1 MKGFT
6 MYKKIGLALIAATFL
21 MTGCANTAQSQ
32 SPIDPSVKAED
43 MPYDA
48 SKVDIASLKE
58 PLPRVVKYLEEKN
71 IPSSMLVDYKY
82 VRDSIG
88 NGTQKGAKA
97 LLLDARPTK
106 SYLVMPGIPAS
117 LNVPGT
123 AQDAFDGAY
132 AQIEKLPKNQAI
144 LVHGGGYQCLYGPRL
159 VTFLQA
165 KGFTNIKLYLGST
178 PEYIQQPDGYKDITV
193 YMAKGMFTKNEAVF
207 LDARPLAMFQKETI
221 VGAQYMNDTEL
232 EKLKGRLPADFK
244 TPIVTFC
251 AGLECE
257 KSHNLAKELK
267 KMGYKNVSTFSGG
280 LPAWKEL
287 KLPTTGGAKVEAPKA
302 AVADKFLDGVK
313 LGLDEGTVDG
323 EWYKAAILSG
333 KLPANVAIV
342 DVRTPSEYKS
352 GHLPGAIN
360 VEAGELKAEAF
371 LAKLPAGKVI
381 VFSCATGGR
390 AMEAWMKLN
399 KAKLAGKALFFD
411 ANIKCGAEGKCDIK
425 VNEPLG

>member
-1 MKGFT
+1 

-21 MTGCANTAQSQ
+21 MTGCANTTPQA
-32 SPIDPSVKAED
+32 PAKTDPVVKVKAED
-43 MPYDA
+43 MPFDA
-48 SKVDIASLKE
+48 SKIDIASLKE
-58 PLPRVVKYLEEKN
+58 PLPRVTQYLEEVN
-71 IPSSMLVDYKY
+71 IPSNMLVDYKY
-82 VRDSIG
+82 VRDAIG

-117 LNVPGT
+117 INVPGT
-123 AQDAFDGAY
+123 AQDAFDDAFK
-132 AQIEKLPKNQAI
+132 QIEKYPKDKPI

-193 YMAKGMFTKNEAVF
+193 YMAKGMFNKNEAVF

-221 VGAQYMNDTEL
+221 VGAQFMNDTEL
-232 EKLKGRLPADFK
+232 EKLKGRLPADLK

-287 KLPTTGGAKVEAPKA
+287 KLPTTGGAKVEAPKV

-333 KLPANVAIV
+333 KLPSNVAVV
-342 DVRTPSEYKS
+342 DVRTPSEFKS

-360 VEAGELKAEAF
+360 VEAGELKADAF

-399 KAKLAGKALFFD
+399 KSKLAGKALFFD
-411 ANIKCGAEGKCDIK
+411 ANLKCGAEGKCDLK

>member
-1 MKGFT
+1 

-21 MTGCANTAQSQ
+21 MTGCATATQA
-32 SPIDPSVKAED
+32 PAKMDPTVKAED
-43 MPYDA
+43 MPFDA
-48 SKVDIASLKE
+48 SQINIASLKA
-58 PLPRVVKYLEEKN
+58 PLPRVVKYLEELN
-71 IPSSMLVDYKY
+71 IPSSMLVNYST
-82 VRDSIG
+82 VRDTTG
-88 NGTQKGAKA
+88 NGTLKGAKA
-97 LLLDARPTK
+97 LLLDARPNK

-123 AQDAFDGAY
+123 AQDAFDTAY
-132 AQIEKLPKNQAI
+132 PQIEKLAKNHPI
-144 LVHGGGYQCLYGPRL
+144 LVHGGGYLCLYGPRL
-159 VTFLQA
+159 VSFLQA

-178 PEYIQQPDGYKDITV
+178 PEYIQQPDAYKDITV
-193 YMAKGMFTKNEAVF
+193 YMARGMFTKNEAVF
-207 LDARPLAMFQKETI
+207 LDARPFAMFQKETI
-221 VGAQYMNDTEL
+221 VGAHYINDTEF
-232 EKLKGRLPADFK
+232 EKLKGRLPADLK

-257 KSHNLAKELK
+257 KSHNLAKDLK
-267 KMGYKNVSTFSGG
+267 KIGYKNVSTFSGG

-287 KLPTTGGAKVEAPKA
+287 KLPTTGGAKAEAPKV
-302 AVADKFLDGVK
+302 AVADKFLDGIK
-313 LGLDEGTVDG
+313 MGIDDGTVDG

-333 KLPANVAIV
+333 KLPANVAVV

-360 VEAGELKAEAF
+360 VEAGELKADAF

-399 KAKLAGKALFFD
+399 KAKLDSKALFFD
-411 ANIKCGAEGKCDIK
+411 ANIKCGSDSKCDIK

>member
-1 MKGFT
+1 

-21 MTGCANTAQSQ
+21 MTGCATATQA
-32 SPIDPSVKAED
+32 PVKTDPTVKAED
-43 MPYDA
+43 MPFDA
-48 SKVDIASLKE
+48 SKINIASLTA

-71 IPSSMLVDYKY
+71 IPSSMLVEYPQ
-82 VRDSIG
+82 VREAIG
-88 NGTQKGAKA
+88 NGTKQGAKA

-123 AQDAFDGAY
+123 AQDAFDSAY
-132 AQIEKLPKNQAI
+132 PQIEKVAKDAPI
-144 LVHGGGYQCLYGPRL
+144 IVHGGGYQCLYGPRL

-165 KGFTNIKLYLGST
+165 KGFTNVKLYLGST
-178 PEYIQQPDGYKDITV
+178 PEYIQKPDAYKDITV
-193 YMAKGMFTKNEAVF
+193 YMARGMFTKNEAVF
-207 LDARPLAMFQKETI
+207 LDARPYAMFMKETI
-221 VGAQYMNDTEL
+221 PGAQYMNDTEF
-232 EKLKGRLPADFK
+232 EKLKGRLPVDLK
-244 TPIVTFC
+244 TPIVAFC
-251 AGLECE
+251 GGYECA
-257 KSHNLAKELK
+257 KSHNVAKELK
-267 KMGYKNVSTFSGG
+267 KLGYKNVSTFSGG

-287 KLPTTGGAKVEAPKA
+287 KLPTTGGAQAEAPKV

-333 KLPANVAIV
+333 KLPANVAVV

-360 VEAGELKAEAF
+360 IEAGELSADAF
-371 LAKLPAGKVI
+371 LAKLPKDKIV

-411 ANIKCGAEGKCDIK
+411 ANLKCGADKCDIK

>member
-1 MKGFT
+1 

-21 MTGCANTAQSQ
+21 ITGCANTAQSQ
-32 SPIDPSVKAED
+32 IKIDPSVKAED
-43 MPYDA
+43 MPFDA
-48 SKVDIASLKE
+48 SKINIASLKE

-71 IPSSMLVDYKY
+71 IPSSMLVEYAQ
-82 VRDSIG
+82 VREAIG
-88 NGTQKGAKA
+88 NGTKNGAKA

-106 SYLVMPGIPAS
+106 SFLVMPGIPAS
-117 LNVPGT
+117 VNVPGT
-123 AQDAFDGAY
+123 AQDAFDAAY
-132 AQIEKLPKNQAI
+132 PQIEKVAKNAPI
-144 LVHGGGYQCLYGPRL
+144 IVHGGGYQCLYGPRL

-165 KGFTNIKLYLGST
+165 KGFTNVKLYLGST
-178 PEYIQQPDGYKDITV
+178 PEYIQQPDAYKDITV
-193 YMAKGMFTKNEAVF
+193 YMAKGMFNKNEAVF
-207 LDARPLAMFQKETI
+207 LDARPLTMFQKETI
-221 VGAQYMNDTEL
+221 VGAQYMNDTEF
-232 EKLKGRLPADFK
+232 EKLKGRLPADLK
-244 TPIVTFC
+244 TPIVAFC
-251 AGLECE
+251 GGYECE
-257 KSHNLAKELK
+257 KSHNVAKELK

-287 KLPTTGGAKVEAPKA
+287 KLPTTGGAKVEAPKV

-323 EWYKAAILSG
+323 EWYKTAILSG
-333 KLPANVAIV
+333 KLPANVAVV
-342 DVRTPSEYKS
+342 DVRTPAEYKS

-360 VEAGELKAEAF
+360 IEPGDLKADAF
-371 LAKLPAGKVI
+371 LAKLPQGKIV

-411 ANIKCGAEGKCDIK
+411 ANLKCGADKCDIK